1 MWIFKRKISTLEIEA
16 KFLNKVVETLHGV
29 VCYPYNASP
38 LNLELFQL
46 LLPCTWNTKERLHR
60 DTAWSHFHCRLVLI
74 HSVPSR
80 APILAAYIK
89 NRMTHECVSGKQLH
103 IPCHPEELAASQNKK
118 CPQTWSMRRTI
129 ATSLHTVDAPAV
141 RTAAK
146 TVLSWRHRIS
156 LWTKW
161 RNFVVL
167 EYRTLKYNKMI
178 IKKFIFY
185 FFSCGSVVG
194 HGLKKETRV

>member
-1 MWIFKRKISTLEIEA
+1 MCGLIKA

-60 DTAWSHFHCRLVLI
+60 DTAWSHFHCRRALI

-118 CPQTWSMRRTI
+118 CPQIWSMRRTI
-129 ATSLHTVDAPAV
+129 ATFERGLHWKPVKLYPSREGHATRDNN
-141 RTAAK
+141 R
-146 TVLSWRHRIS
+146 WRHS
-156 LWTKW
+156 
-161 RNFVVL
+161 RNFSFVSG
-167 EYRTLKYNKMI
+167 
-178 IKKFIFY
+178 F
-185 FFSCGSVVG
+185 
-194 HGLKKETRV
+194 